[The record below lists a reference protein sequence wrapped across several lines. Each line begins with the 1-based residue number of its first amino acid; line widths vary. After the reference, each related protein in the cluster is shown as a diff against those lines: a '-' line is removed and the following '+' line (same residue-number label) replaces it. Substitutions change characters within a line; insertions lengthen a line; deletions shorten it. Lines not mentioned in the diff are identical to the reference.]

1 MSASATHT
9 HEHAPSYYAAS
20 ANRQLSLPVLQGEEQ
35 ADVCIIGG
43 GFTGLNTA
51 IELAQ
56 KGMSVVLLE
65 AHQIG
70 WGATGRNGGQIIRGV
85 GHDVDQ
91 FEKQIGEEGVRNL
104 KLMGIEAVDIVKR
117 RVTELSID
125 CDLTM
130 GYCDL
135 ANKPAHMESFL
146 ADKAD
151 LESLGYSHEMR
162 MIERDQL
169 HTVVNSDR
177 YIGGMTDMGSGHLHP
192 LNLALGEAA
201 AAQQLGARLFEHSAV
216 TQIDYGPCLTVHTS
230 TGKVKAKQLVIGCN
244 AYLGRLHP
252 RLSSSVIPAGSYV
265 IATEPLGEER
275 ARALIPQNMAL
286 CDQRVALDYYRLSAD
301 HRLLFGGACHYS
313 GRDPADIAAYM
324 QPKML
329 KVFPQLAGVKIDYQW
344 GGMIGIGANRLPQ
357 IGKLPDQPNVFYAQ
371 AYSGHGVNAT
381 HLSAKLLA
389 EAISGQASS
398 GFDLFA
404 KVPHMAFPGGQR
416 FRAPLLA
423 MGMLWEQAKE
433 LF

>member
-70 WGATGRNGGQIIRGV
+70 WGASGRNGGQIIRGV

-91 FEKQIGEEGVRNL
+91 FEKQIGAEGVRNL

-117 RVTELSID
+117 RVTEFGID

-216 TQIDYGPCLTVHTS
+216 TQIDYGPNLTVHTS

-244 AYLGRLHP
+244 AYLGRLNP
-252 RLSSSVIPAGSYV
+252 KLSGSVIPAGSYV

-381 HLSAKLLA
+381 HLSARLLA

-423 MGMLWEQAKE
+423 MGMLWEQTKE

>member
-70 WGATGRNGGQIIRGV
+70 WGASGRNGGQIIRGV

-91 FEKQIGEEGVRNL
+91 FEKQIGAEGVRNL

-117 RVTELSID
+117 RVTEFGID

-151 LESLGYSHEMR
+151 LESLGYCHEMR

-216 TQIDYGPCLTVHTS
+216 TQIDYGPNLTVHTS

-244 AYLGRLHP
+244 AYLGRLNP
-252 RLSSSVIPAGSYV
+252 KLSGSVIPAGSYV

-381 HLSAKLLA
+381 HLSARLLA

-423 MGMLWEQAKE
+423 MGMLWEQTKE